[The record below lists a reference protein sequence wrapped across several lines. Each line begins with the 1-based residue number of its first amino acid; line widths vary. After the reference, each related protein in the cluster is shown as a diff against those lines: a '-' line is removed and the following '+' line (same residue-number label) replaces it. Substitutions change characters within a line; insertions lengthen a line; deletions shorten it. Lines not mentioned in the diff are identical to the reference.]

1 MNILAIAAISLVQAT
16 AANGELRIGVAA
28 ADARQH
34 CLALGG
40 AALEAG
46 APVTLISL
54 SKPQRVFRSAVV
66 RQVPECSSLVH
77 QETPGP
83 YYLLRAEASK
93 ERAPRLAIAVAGRP
107 LARSVDGEIRLALSN
122 RIRQARIRSCTSSEG
137 VHLTVWSAV
146 PLRSTRLWH
155 TYWYLGYDVEP
166 DCRPADTRQD

>member
-16 AANGELRIGVAA
+16 AANSELRIGVAA

-46 APVTLISL
+46 APVTLITL
-54 SKPQRVFRSAVV
+54 SKPQRVFRAAVV
-66 RQVPECSSLVH
+66 RQVTECSSLVH
-77 QETPGP
+77 QNAPGP
-83 YYLLRAEASK
+83 YYLLRADASQDL
-93 ERAPRLAIAVAGRP
+93 APQLAIAVAGRP
-107 LARSVDGEIRLALSN
+107 LARSVDGEIRIDLSN
-122 RIRQARIRSCTSSEG
+122 RIRQARIRSCSSSEG
-137 VHLTVWSAV
+137 LHLTVWSGV

-166 DCRPADTRQD
+166 DCRPADIRHD